1 MSQGPRRG
9 MQSSGD
15 AFLMWQRC
23 EWGANTGKN
32 LQKCTKDILSYCQT
46 IWLKLKP
53 FECSCT
59 ERYVRLLPTEEP
71 FKKKSFKK
79 KSAVS
84 EKVKLD

>member
-32 LQKCTKDILSYCQT
+32 LQKCTKDMLSYCQM

-53 FECSCT
+53 LKCFCT
-59 ERYVRLLPTEEP
+59 ELYVRLLPTEEP
-71 FKKKSFKK
+71 FKKNPLRKSKN
-79 KSAVS
+79 SSEVS
-84 EKVKLD
+84 CF